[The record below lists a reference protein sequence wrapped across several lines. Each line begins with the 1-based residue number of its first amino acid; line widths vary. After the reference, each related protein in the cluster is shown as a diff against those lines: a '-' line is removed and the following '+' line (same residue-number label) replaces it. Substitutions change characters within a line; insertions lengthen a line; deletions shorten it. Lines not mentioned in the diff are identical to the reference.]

1 MAFGKKK
8 KKKQGRQEK
17 QVSTPAFRYQ
27 KHNNPLYPKKVESD
41 VKAIGIAL
49 GTVVVAFA
57 LVGVIFTNF
66 SYAANPNPMS
76 QNQTDSGSDDYLVAQ
91 TPADVSSEE
100 GEDTNTSSGAISP
113 QIGVPA
119 EEDPEERVQ
128 NSTEA
133 VEMANY
139 ILPESSTRALTA
151 SDLAGL
157 TKNQLRILRNE
168 IYARHGRRF
177 NDASLQQYFDS
188 QPWYQGTIAPAQFDE
203 GVLSE
208 VEKANIDLIKKYE

>member
-8 KKKQGRQEK
+8 KKKQERQEK
-17 QVSTPAFRYQ
+17 QVSSPAFRYQ
-27 KHNNPLYPKKVESD
+27 KHNNPLYPQKVESD
-41 VKAIGIAL
+41 VKSIGIAL

-66 SYAANPNPMS
+66 SYAANPNGMS
-76 QNQTDSGSDDYLVAQ
+76 QNQTDYSSDDNPVAQ
-91 TPADVSSEE
+91 TPSDGSFEE
-100 GEDTNTSSGAISP
+100 EDINTSSGAMSP

-119 EEDPEERVQ
+119 EEDSEESVQ
-128 NSTEA
+128 NSTAA
-133 VEMANY
+133 VEAANY

-157 TKNQLRILRNE
+157 TKDQLRIARNE

-177 NDASLQQYFDS
+177 KDAGLQQYFDS
-188 QPWYQGTIAPAQFDE
+188 QSWYQGTIAPDQFDE